1 MLVICFPPANIFSGG
16 YDPRLEDNVGTLE
29 ELIASAKSLSLTY
42 SILSPK
48 PLPTALT
55 SLRTDEGDPE
65 VLFLLNFTTEQR
77 TALLRSPVTRA
88 LLYTPANE
96 HFGIVPVEAMACG
109 VPVLAC
115 DSGGPT
121 ESVVAAPRGART
133 GWLATPD
140 AEVWAEALE
149 EIVQLTPEER
159 EAVAERARTRARQ
172 LFGMDAMASSLET
185 ALQEAMTMGPVE
197 VLGPASTVLMILFGF
212 LLAYL
217 VGPFILP
224 S

>member
-1 MLVICFPPANIFSGG
+1 MLTFFSGG
-16 YDPRLEDNVGTLE
+16 YDPRLEDNVGTFE

-42 SILSPK
+42 TILSPK
-48 PLPTALT
+48 PLPAGLT
-55 SLRTDEGDPE
+55 SLTTDEGDPE

-77 TALLRSPVTRA
+77 TALLRSPVARA

-121 ESVVAAPRGART
+121 ESVVASPRGART

-185 ALQEAMTMGPVE
+185 ALQEAVAMGPAE
-197 VLGPASTVLMILFGF
+197 VLGPASTVPMILFGF